1 MTVSTRKIP
10 TIMLPQE
17 RVQALSIKDPSNPY
31 LRRHLAASQ
40 AIRTFLQTSPLSPN
54 SISSYAQHKVPRVL
68 KLDVLRLNRDYLK
81 LPTDM
86 HLAPIHVWKII
97 FNSQLQTS
105 RDDASAHRCIY
116 VQQRHST
123 PEEIDL
129 GRQKRKKPITKNMID
144 QSSSSLSHNTTII
157 QSGADSLI
165 YQHPNLHANHHGSA
179 AIGDLRNK
187 LFLLDFL
194 GISHKEI
201 DIQSSGKRGIVS
213 HLDMAVAYPHSWI
226 MKRINKKLS
235 CGGVQRFHQQ
245 LARHLYAGGE
255 HDTVRMEK
263 RSISTNPPRT
273 TAVGSA
279 TLVFSHP
286 REQTTTGNF
295 TESHSQVPMSNH
307 SSKWNHLSNPN

>member
-1 MTVSTRKIP
+1 
-10 TIMLPQE
+10 
-17 RVQALSIKDPSNPY
+17 
-31 LRRHLAASQ
+31 
-40 AIRTFLQTSPLSPN
+40 
-54 SISSYAQHKVPRVL
+54 
-68 KLDVLRLNRDYLK
+68 
-81 LPTDM
+81 M

-194 GISHKEI
+194 GF
-201 DIQSSGKRGIVS
+201 
-213 HLDMAVAYPHSWI
+213 LT
-226 MKRINKKLS
+226 KKL
-235 CGGVQRFHQQ
+235 
-245 LARHLYAGGE
+245 
-255 HDTVRMEK
+255 T
-263 RSISTNPPRT
+263 
-273 TAVGSA
+273 
-279 TLVFSHP
+279 
-286 REQTTTGNF
+286 
-295 TESHSQVPMSNH
+295 SNH
-307 SSKWNHLSNPN
+307 RANVASSVTLTWLWRTHTVGL